1 MFPPLLSPRERLVW
15 TVGFA
20 AISALIV
27 ATGFTS
33 TDADSLRYATI
44 SEVLATLPVARWVAP
59 EWWGLSPDNPLTGYF
74 LEHPAGL
81 FWPPAALAWLGVPA
95 AQAPYIFGVA
105 AGLVALLLSA
115 KLVGRLASRE
125 AGRASLVLL
134 QIMPVA
140 FVFRVRDN
148 HEYPMLICLLAA
160 LIGLHGVSRSW
171 KWGLWVIAG
180 FTAGLLIKGVFVGFV
195 LMGAAL
201 WIAVNPTRGSRA
213 RQVAVCVA
221 ALLVMALAA
230 VGYDAWY
237 ARITGGPFWSAYWER
252 QIGPMDV
259 ASPLGDFRAFAQHAG
274 FYVGLLLFHPAPWSL
289 ALVWA
294 AFRSRRRHSA
304 LGVRHWGAE
313 CRVPSARGLIFV
325 LAFTAASVLLLSL
338 ASRFAERYAFSTTYL
353 VAAAGSAVAYAWWPG
368 LRGTLARLD
377 ARIPA
382 FPAVV
387 WMLLVGLRLLL
398 GSWLPR
404 IG

>member
-1 MFPPLLSPRERLVW
+1 MLPPLLSPRERLVW
-15 TVGFA
+15 TVGFV

-44 SEVLATLPVARWVAP
+44 SEVLATLPAARWVAP

-81 FWPPAALAWLGVPA
+81 FWAPAALAWLGVPA
-95 AQAPYIFGVA
+95 GQAPYIFGVA

-125 AGRASLVLL
+125 AGRGSLVLL
-134 QIMPVA
+134 QVMPVA

-171 KWGLWVIAG
+171 MWGLWVIAG

-201 WIAVNPTRGSRA
+201 WIAVNPTSGSRA

-252 QIGPMDV
+252 QLGPMDV
-259 ASPLGDFRAFAQHAG
+259 ASPLGDFWAFAQHAG
-274 FYVGLLLFHPAPWSL
+274 FYLGLLLFHPAPWSL

-294 AFRSRRRHSA
+294 ALRGGR
-304 LGVRHWGAE
+304 LPGAHE
-313 CRVPSARGLIFV
+313 PRRGLVYV
-325 LAFTAASVLLLSL
+325 LLFTAASVLLLSL

-353 VAAAGSAVAYAWWPG
+353 MAAAGSAVAYAWWPG
-368 LRGTLARLD
+368 LRDGLARAE

-382 FPAVV
+382 FPALV

-398 GSWLPR
+398 GPWLPR
-404 IG
+404 IQ